1 MKAVPKIRIHQANEA
16 PVEHDGNF
24 VLYWM
29 IACRRTRWNFA
40 LDRALDWSRELDRPL
55 VILEA
60 LRSDY
65 PWASDR
71 LHSFILNGMADNAR
85 DLQGKSVLYY
95 PYVETAAGRGKG
107 LLEAMAELACVVVTD
122 EFPAFFLPKM
132 VASAA
137 ARLPVRLEQIDSNG
151 LLPMRSTERAFPSA
165 YTFRRFLQK
174 ELPSHL
180 FEHPKPNP
188 FQDLKLRRPRALPE
202 EIIRRWPTASELLE
216 ARPEQLT
223 SLPLDHR
230 VEVAERPG
238 GMREAARVLDEFLE
252 ERLSKYNEFRNQ
264 PEEEATS
271 GLSPYLHF
279 GHVSP
284 HHVFHKLTDKEE
296 WFFDRLGADA
306 RGSRSGWWGM
316 SESAEAFLDELVTW
330 RELGFNTC
338 LHRPDYAGYESLPHW
353 SLETLRVHE
362 TDPRPHLYTLD
373 QFERAQTDDTLWN
386 AAQMQLVLEGR
397 IENYLRMLWGKKI
410 LEWTPDPREALE
422 VMIELNNKYAL
433 DGRDPN
439 SYSGIFWVLG
449 RYDRPW
455 GPERPIFGKI
465 RYMSSKNTAR
475 KLRVE
480 GYIERYA
487 PSRQDY

>member
-1 MKAVPKIRIHQANEA
+1 MAAVPEIRIRQANEA
-16 PVEHDGNF
+16 PVEPNGNF

-40 LDRALDWSRELDRPL
+40 LDRALEWSRELDRPL

-85 DLQGKSVLYY
+85 DLQGKSVAYY
-95 PYVETAAGRGKG
+95 PYVETAVGRGKG
-107 LLEAMAELACVVVTD
+107 LLEALADLACVVVTD

-151 LLPMRSTERAFPSA
+151 LLPLRSTDRTFPSA

-180 FEHPKPNP
+180 FEHPKPRP
-188 FQDLKLRRPRALPE
+188 FKGLKLRRPAGLPE
-202 EIIRRWPTASELLE
+202 GITRRWPTASELLE
-216 ARPEQLT
+216 ARPDQLS

-238 GMREAARVLDEFLE
+238 GMQEAARVLDEFLE
-252 ERLSKYNEFRNQ
+252 ERLSRYNEFRNQ
-264 PEEEATS
+264 PEEDATS

-284 HHVFHKLTDKEE
+284 HQVFHRLTDKED
-296 WFFDRLGADA
+296 WFFDRLGTGA

-330 RELGFNTC
+330 RELGFNMC
-338 LHRPDYAGYESLPHW
+338 LHRPDYANFESLPDW
-353 SLETLRVHE
+353 SRETLRVHE

-373 QFERAQTDDTLWN
+373 QFEKAQTDDTLWN

-397 IENYLRMLWGKKI
+397 IESYLRMLWGKKI
-410 LEWTPDPREALE
+410 LEWTPDPREAVE

-455 GPERPIFGKI
+455 GPERPVFGKI

-487 PSRQDY
+487 PSR